1 MRLLRIVFL
10 TALAGSPLSS
20 ADLQIDH
27 VTIAGRDLKTLQAG
41 LRAVGIPAVY
51 GGAHGNSVTEMA
63 AASFPDGSYLEA
75 IALQPG
81 AKPENV
87 DKHEWARFLK
97 TAGMPAA
104 WALRAGDLNAE
115 TARLRAAGVEL
126 SAPVRAG
133 RKRPDGVEL
142 EWETV
147 NLGAETRGTFF
158 PFLIHDLT
166 NRDLRAFAHGRPPAG
181 DFTGVARV
189 VVAVRNLKE
198 AVARYRHAF
207 GLPAPAEDSDAQ
219 FGARLAAFP
228 NEPVVLAQPLGSDS
242 WIRGRLEDF
251 GEGPCAFILAAAR
264 DRAAAASN
272 TRWFGRAVS
281 WFDPGK
287 LGWRLGFE

>member
-1 MRLLRIVFL
+1 MRLVPIVFL
-10 TALAGSPLSS
+10 TVLAGSPLSS
-20 ADLQIDH
+20 ANLQIDH
-27 VTIAGRDLKTLQAG
+27 VTIAGRDLKTLQAS
-41 LRAVGIPAVY
+41 LRAVGIATLY

-75 IALQPG
+75 IALQTG
-81 AKPENV
+81 ANPQEV

-104 WALRAGDLNAE
+104 WGLRAGDLNAE

-133 RKRPDGVEL
+133 RKRPDGVQV

-147 NLGAETRGTFF
+147 NLGPETRGTFF

-166 NRDLRAFAHGRPPAG
+166 NRDLRAFAHGKSPAG
-181 DFTGVARV
+181 DFSGVARV

-198 AVARYRHAF
+198 AVARYRRAF
-207 GLPAPAEDSDAQ
+207 GLPEPAEESDAQ
-219 FGARLAAFP
+219 FGARLAAFG

-242 WIRGRLEDF
+242 WIARRLGDF
-251 GEGPCAFILAAAR
+251 GEGPCAFVLAAAR
-264 DRAAAASN
+264 GRAAAAN
-272 TRWFGRAVS
+272 TRWFGRPVS
-281 WFDPGK
+281 WFDAGK

>member
-1 MRLLRIVFL
+1 MRLVPIVFL
-10 TALAGSPLSS
+10 IALAGLPLIS
-20 ADLQIDH
+20 ANLQIDH
-27 VTIAGRDLKTLQAG
+27 VTIAGRDLKALQAG
-41 LRAVGIPAVY
+41 LQAVGIRTVY
-51 GGAHGNSVTEMA
+51 GGAHAHSVTEMA

-81 AKPENV
+81 AIPRDV

-115 TARLRAAGVEL
+115 TARLRAGVEL

-133 RKRPDGVEL
+133 RKRPDGVPL

-147 NLGAETRGTFF
+147 DLGAETRGTFF

-166 NRDLRAFAHGRPPAG
+166 DRDLRAFAHGKPPAG
-181 DFTGVARV
+181 EFAGVARV

-198 AVARYRHAF
+198 AVARYRRAF
-207 GLPAPAEDSDAQ
+207 GLPEPAQQNDAQ

-228 NEPVVLAQPLGSDS
+228 NEPVVLAQPLTADS
-242 WIRGRLEDF
+242 WIARRVKEF
-251 GEGPCAFILAAAR
+251 GEGPCAFTLAASTL
-264 DRAAAASN
+264 RAVPASG
-272 TRWFGRAVS
+272 TEWFGRRVS
-281 WFDPGK
+281 WLDAGK
-287 LGWRLGFE
+287 LGWRLGIE

>member
-1 MRLLRIVFL
+1 MRLFPIAFL
-10 TALAGSPLSS
+10 TVLAGLPLSS

-27 VTIAGRDLKTLQAG
+27 VTIAGRDLKALQAG
-41 LRAVGIPAVY
+41 LRAVGIPTVY

-81 AKPENV
+81 ANPQEV
-87 DKHEWARFLK
+87 EKHEWARFLK

-104 WALRAGDLNAE
+104 WALRAGDLNAD

-133 RKRPDGVEL
+133 RKRPDGVQL

-147 NLGAETRGTFF
+147 GLGAETRGTFF

-166 NRDLRAFAHGRPPAG
+166 NRDLRAFAHGKPPAG
-181 DFTGVARV
+181 DFSGVARV

-198 AVARYRHAF
+198 AEARYRRAF
-207 GLPAPAEDSDAQ
+207 GLPEASEESDTR
-219 FGARLAAFP
+219 FGARLAAFR
-228 NEPVVLAQPLGSDS
+228 NEPVVLAQPLGSGS
-242 WIRGRLEDF
+242 WIAMRLQDF

-264 DRAAAASN
+264 GRAVAVSN
-272 TRWFGRAVS
+272 TRWFGRPVF
-281 WFDPGK
+281 WFDAGK